1 MPQLLNLIQE
11 LFKHDWMKEK
21 EIIALVSLLD
31 DDDDEIVANV
41 EQKIIS
47 LGNQV
52 IPYLEKEWESNFN
65 PEAQKRIEE
74 IIHNMQFEELRQKI
88 IVWGGN
94 KNRDLLEGMCLVAS
108 YQYPDLEINDIKKE
122 LEQIYYEAWLQFK
135 PDVTP
140 LEQVKIL
147 NQAIFSNLKFSANN
161 KNFHS
166 PGNSMINVVLQTR
179 KGNPISLSV
188 IYMLIAQKL
197 KMPVYGVNL
206 PNLFILTYKTAD
218 EQFYINAFN
227 RGLIFSRNDVD
238 KYIGEL
244 YLTPKNSYYEP
255 CSEIEIMQRVLR
267 NLVFSFEKIGDHY
280 KSEEIK
286 ILLSGINNII
296 N

>member
-1 MPQLLNLIQE
+1 
-11 LFKHDWMKEK
+11 MKEK

-31 DDDDEIVANV
+31 DDDDEIVTNV

-47 LGNQV
+47 LGSLA
-52 IPYLEKEWESNFN
+52 IPYLEKEWETNFN

-74 IIHNMQFEELRQKI
+74 IIHNMQFEDLRLKLI
-88 IVWGGN
+88 AWGEN

-108 YQYPDLEINDIKKE
+108 YQYPDIEIADIKKE
-122 LEQIYYEAWLQFK
+122 LAQIYYEAWLQFK
-135 PDVTP
+135 PEATP

-147 NQAIFSNLKFSANN
+147 NQAIFSNLRFSANN

-197 KMPVYGVNL
+197 KMPVFGVNL
-206 PNLFILTYKTAD
+206 PNLFILTYKTDD

-238 KYIGEL
+238 KYVGEL
-244 YLTPKNSYYEP
+244 YLTPKNSYYDP
-255 CSEIEIMQRVLR
+255 CSEIEVIKRVLR
-267 NLVFSFEKIGDHY
+267 NLIFSFEKIGDHY

-286 ILLSGINNII
+286 ILLSGIKNIEK
-296 N
+296 

>member
-1 MPQLLNLIQE
+1 
-11 LFKHDWMKEK
+11 MKEK

-47 LGNQV
+47 LGSQV
-52 IPYLEKEWESNFN
+52 IPYLEKEWETNYN

-74 IIHNMQFEELRQKI
+74 IIHNMQFEDLRQKLI
-88 IVWGGN
+88 AWGEN
-94 KNRDLLEGMCLVAS
+94 KKRDLLEGMCLVAS
-108 YQYPDLEINDIKKE
+108 YQYPDLEIGDVKKE

-135 PDVTP
+135 PEVTP
-140 LEQVKIL
+140 LDQVKIL

-206 PNLFILTYKTAD
+206 PNLFILTYKSED

-238 KYIGEL
+238 KYIAEL
-244 YLTPKNSYYEP
+244 YLTPKNSYYDP
-255 CSEIEIMQRVLR
+255 CSEIEIIKRVLR
-267 NLVFSFEKIGDHY
+267 NLIFSFEKIGDHY

-286 ILLSGINNII
+286 ILLSGIKENDV
-296 N
+296 

>member
-1 MPQLLNLIQE
+1 
-11 LFKHDWMKEK
+11 MKEK

-31 DDDDEIVANV
+31 DDDDEIVTNV

-47 LGNQV
+47 LGSLA
-52 IPYLEKEWESNFN
+52 IPYLEKEWETNFN

-74 IIHNMQFEELRQKI
+74 IIHNMQFEDLRLKLI
-88 IVWGGN
+88 AWGEN
-94 KNRDLLEGMCLVAS
+94 KNRDLLEGMCLVSS
-108 YQYPDLEINDIKKE
+108 YQYPDLEIADIKKE

-147 NQAIFSNLKFSANN
+147 NQAIFSNLRFSANN

-197 KMPVYGVNL
+197 KMPVFGVNL
-206 PNLFILTYKTAD
+206 PNLFILTYKNDD

-238 KYIGEL
+238 KYVGEL
-244 YLTPKNSYYEP
+244 YLTPKNSYYDP
-255 CSEIEIMQRVLR
+255 CSEIEIIKRVLR
-267 NLVFSFEKIGDHY
+267 NLIFSFEKIGDHY

-286 ILLSGINNII
+286 ILLSGIKDIEE
-296 N
+296 